1 MAETFKFLEERS
13 ATDSLRVVIEAR
25 EKLADVPA
33 DYRFMTLDTSPAKG
47 AQAQIYEVL
56 AKYRATFDE
65 PGHEIKSLYLHSSAP
80 GTGKT
85 TTAVAVLNEFLIAHV
100 IQAFKQST
108 RPATLPAYF
117 VDVNELQTLFNKFNR
132 PRVPEK
138 EAASAAAK
146 YYAILEKGAQATFVV
161 LDDVGVR
168 TATEAFRSDI
178 HTLINERVTAKKPTV
193 YTSNIAPEQLAN
205 VFDERLADRIMDQ
218 CLPLHF
224 AGDSNRGMRKRV

>member
-1 MAETFKFLEERS
+1 MAETFEFLEGCS

-33 DYRFMTLDTSPAKG
+33 DYRFMTLDASPAKG
-47 AQAQIYEVL
+47 TQTQIYEVL

-65 PGHEIKSLYLHSSAP
+65 LGHEIKSLYLHSIAP

-138 EAASAAAK
+138 EAAKAASK
-146 YYAILEKGAQATFVV
+146 YYAILDKGEQATFAV

-224 AGDSNRGMRKRV
+224 EGDSNRGMRK